1 MTTANVFRTAVENR
15 DLRGMVETLADDV
28 LFHSPAKFSP
38 FEGKTAVG
46 ALLQVLMQHVFEE
59 FRYTDDLES
68 ADGLH
73 GLVFQARVGERQVQ
87 GIDLLRFDDSGK
99 IREFTVML
107 RPRSGLDAVMNA
119 VNDKLGL
126 VAGND

>member
-1 MTTANVFRTAVENR
+1 MTTAQTFRSAIENR
-15 DLRGMVETLADDV
+15 DLQGMVDTLADDV
-28 LFHSPAKFSP
+28 QFHSPAKFSP
-38 FEGKTAVG
+38 FTGKSAVG
-46 ALLQVLMQHVFEE
+46 ALLQVLMQHVFDE
-59 FRYTDDLES
+59 FSYTDELAS

-87 GIDLLRFDDSGK
+87 GIDLLRFDDTGK

-119 VNDKLGL
+119 VNQHLGL
-126 VAGND
+126 G